1 MPHKIY
7 FATAILLLLAAC
19 TKFEDA
25 EMTERNS
32 FVHFYS
38 SADDYI
44 GSVAELDSDGGYIL
58 SGEIRYDDGV
68 TDALIIKTDARGH
81 KMWEK
86 IIPNGV
92 INAIKPTDNGYIL
105 LGDSI
110 EINTDNQNT
119 AEVSELV
126 NSYARLMLLD
136 KQGNILSQ
144 HITFSTVTRSEDNKL
159 ITLHVDYH
167 GDALALDASGNII
180 VLGSFRA
187 PDENESAFV
196 SAFPAADISD
206 SLWYISYQSLQHDYI
221 NSNAVHVTN
230 SSNIVW
236 ASKMFIQDQNLSR
249 GFLSVPHV
257 GINSAHINNSVY
269 GESDARNHS
278 VEDMQKSSVGYCAIG
293 TYSETNGLNGNMYF
307 IRIDA
312 NLNVLPESARYIDGE
327 ELMLNDRILNSQ
339 EKTSSSSFDEGLALV
354 ATNEGYV
361 LAGSMESTPTVGNG
375 GKDILLVKVDP
386 FGNLLGK
393 KLLGG
398 SGDESVTSILETPD
412 GGLLI
417 FGTNTVNGLSSMVLM
432 KTDRDGNLDN

>member
-1 MPHKIY
+1 MLFKIY
-7 FATAILLLLAAC
+7 FAAAFLLLLAAC

-25 EMTERNS
+25 EMTERNT

-38 SADDYI
+38 SEYDYI
-44 GSVAELDSDGGYIL
+44 ASVAELDSDGGFIL
-58 SGEIRYDDGV
+58 SGEIRYNNGV

-92 INAIKPTDNGYIL
+92 INAIKPHENGYIL

-110 EINTDNQNT
+110 EINGGGQSTPD
-119 AEVSELV
+119 VSELV
-126 NSYARLMLLD
+126 NTYARLMLTD
-136 KQGNILSQ
+136 KQGNILGQ
-144 HITFSTVTRSEDNKL
+144 HIAFSSVTRSENDKL

-167 GDALALDASGNII
+167 GDALAIDAAGNII
-180 VLGSFRA
+180 VLGSFRV
-187 PDENESAFV
+187 PGENESAFI
-196 SAFPAADISD
+196 SAFTPSDISD
-206 SLWYISYQSLQHDYI
+206 SLWSISYESLQHDYI
-221 NSNAVHVTN
+221 NSNALHVTP

-236 ASKMFIQDQNLSR
+236 ASKMFTQDQNLSR

-257 GINSAHINNSVY
+257 GPNSAHINNSVF

-312 NLNVLPESARYIDGE
+312 NLNVLPESVRYIDGE
-327 ELMLNDRILNSQ
+327 ELMVNNRILDSQ
-339 EKTSSSSFDEGLALV
+339 SKTASSSFDEGLAIV
-354 ATNEGYV
+354 GTSDGYV
-361 LAGSMESTPTVGNG
+361 LAGGMTSTPTVGNG
-375 GKDILLVKVDP
+375 GTDILLVKLDP
-386 FGNLLGK
+386 FGNLLWK
-393 KLLGG
+393 KLVGG
-398 SGDESVTSILETPD
+398 TGDETVTSIRETAD

-417 FGTNTVNGLSSMVLM
+417 FGTNTVNGLSSMVLL
-432 KTDRDGNLDN
+432 KTDRNGNLDN